1 MFPIIKQEVRNKIPE
16 NFNIKHLRWSK
27 TDLFQETET
36 TTTTT
41 TTTKILR
48 RDTLRISVAAVRRCT
63 VKKVS
68 LKISP
73 PIYLHTIKMTLSS
86 GQKPAL
92 TCQNP
97 DISDQIYKASY

>member
-1 MFPIIKQEVRNKIPE
+1 MFPIIKQEVRNKIRE

-27 TDLFQETET
+27 TDLFQETE
-36 TTTTT
+36 TTTT